1 MRFVEKVTV
10 EQIYSSVLKARRV
23 RNEAGWERMEPVVVA
38 ENPTAS
44 PVMNAIAR
52 AMRERLFTSE
62 RELANYLEADLRHLN
77 GALQLLTGMGIR
89 DFLMA
94 YRARRGAELLAC
106 TGLEIGEVARAC
118 GYSLPN
124 NFARVFAKQ
133 YKMSPSDYRWR
144 YRPANYRDL
153 YLY

>member
-62 RELANYLEADLRHLN
+62 RELANYLEADLSPEWEYAIFWWPIVPGVGRSCWPARDWRSARWLVRV
-77 GALQLLTGMGIR
+77 AIR
-89 DFLMA
+89 C
-94 YRARRGAELLAC
+94 R
-106 TGLEIGEVARAC
+106 TI
-118 GYSLPN
+118 SLVSSRSN
-124 NFARVFAKQ
+124 IR
-133 YKMSPSDYRWR
+133 
-144 YRPANYRDL
+144 
-153 YLY
+153 

>member
-89 DFLMA
+89 DFLVA
-94 YRARRGAELLAC
+94 YRARRGAE
-106 TGLEIGEVARAC
+106 GEVARAC

-144 YRPANYRDL
+144 HRPANYRDL